1 MILFSTE
8 LSVNDSLTKERF
20 IELVI
25 EWNQGSPHLSNI
37 IPNIDWNGERNIRF
51 GDKKLWLDIQE
62 YRNKNIIAIRF
73 EKIEGGVVWDTD
85 YVVDFNDMKI
95 SIVLNRSFTDNV
107 EKIDHRFSTPYFIA
121 LLIRKGFLKSD
132 NGLEIGETPIR
143 LTNQNLKS
151 VSEVINGVSDYK
163 LPIVYVSKTAINT
176 DPINTIGLSKKLK
189 GIAHVI
195 VQDSV
200 KQNSQL
206 RDLCNGNNEYL
217 GAIGIYYP
225 NRILPSK
232 KFIYRSSRD
241 SNKLFGKVISSVM
254 NYNNI
259 QLIDD
264 LRTWQGVNNALL
276 SDKVKGQKEKRKQTL
291 KDAEI
296 ETREL
301 YDLLQEYDDKV
312 QDLVVQNRNLSYE
325 NQNLKLMGSNTGEPL
340 IYSGDED
347 DFFPNEIREIIIS
360 ALKNELGNM
369 PKDSRRYAVIS
380 DILES
385 NNHDNELEK
394 RSRKIKQLLSS
405 YTGMNAKLKN
415 SLKELGFGERQ

>member
-1 MILFSTE
+1 
-8 LSVNDSLTKERF
+8 
-20 IELVI
+20 
-25 EWNQGSPHLSNI
+25 
-37 IPNIDWNGERNIRF
+37 
-51 GDKKLWLDIQE
+51 
-62 YRNKNIIAIRF
+62 
-73 EKIEGGVVWDTD
+73 
-85 YVVDFNDMKI
+85 
-95 SIVLNRSFTDNV
+95 
-107 EKIDHRFSTPYFIA
+107 
-121 LLIRKGFLKSD
+121 
-132 NGLEIGETPIR
+132 
-143 LTNQNLKS
+143 
-151 VSEVINGVSDYK
+151 
-163 LPIVYVSKTAINT
+163 
-176 DPINTIGLSKKLK
+176 
-189 GIAHVI
+189 
-195 VQDSV
+195 
-200 KQNSQL
+200 
-206 RDLCNGNNEYL
+206 
-217 GAIGIYYP
+217 
-225 NRILPSK
+225 
-232 KFIYRSSRD
+232 
-241 SNKLFGKVISSVM
+241 M

-415 SLKELGFGERQ
+415 SLKELGFEVTEEGKHYKLIYFGDNRYTFSIAKTPSDKSRAGKNNASTINSKLY